1 MIIVY
6 SKPNCPQC
14 DKVKHELKSTNSEY
28 KEIVVGK
35 DITREE
41 FLEKFPHVR
50 TMPHVEMED

>member
-1 MIIVY
+1 MRQ
-6 SKPNCPQC
+6 SE
-14 DKVKHELKSTNSEY
+14 HELKSTNSEY